1 VKLSLGACASNQWY
15 QWWRLRWEISAAYG
29 DRMWKHGKS
38 WEYHGLVGGDW
49 NHGILSDFPETVG
62 NGMEF
67 HHPI

>member
-1 VKLSLGACASNQWY
+1 
-15 QWWRLRWEISAAYG
+15 
-29 DRMWKHGKS
+29 MWKHGKS